1 MRKISRTMST
11 QHPDNV
17 TMPFF
22 TEGTCFLGEDE
33 IKEAYYVFSH
43 LRCDE
48 QMWDCEGKEVDEF
61 VIKKLLTRYDNYF
74 RKYRIGKDC
83 FITLR
88 VPNPMVEKSEAKILL
103 ETLESAPRSY
113 DTANQFYGDD
123 NIPPIF
129 EVILPMTTNTEA
141 INRIYYYYR
150 DFVVGKQHRKCFEN
164 DITIKEWIGEFK
176 PETIEVIPLFEDIPY
191 MLSADTMVQNY
202 LKDKEL
208 LYQRVF
214 LGRSDPAL
222 NYGML
227 PAILVVKI
235 ALQRLHALQE
245 RIKIPIYPIL
255 GLGSNLFRGNLSP
268 FSVDECLKEY
278 PSVQT
283 FTIQS
288 AFKYDYDEG
297 QAREAI
303 QKINNHKRSVP
314 VIIDEEAALDITERG
329 ASAYREQIKELA
341 PLINEIARFVPKRRM
356 RKLHIGLFG
365 YSRNIEGITLPR
377 VISFCASLYSIG
389 LPPELLGLHYLT
401 EKDLVFLKTAYP
413 SFFEDLSMVASY
425 YNGDVKKLISP
436 KIAKDIEKVVSMVKY
451 TENLLHSEY
460 TSQIIQAILS
470 GKKETIVEN
479 VVAAGKIRRFLG

>member
-74 RKYRIGKDC
+74 KKYRIGKDC

-88 VPNPMVEKSEAKILL
+88 VPNPMIEKSEAKILL

-113 DTANQFYGDD
+113 DTARQFYGDD
-123 NIPPIF
+123 TIPPIF

-191 MLSADTMVQNY
+191 MLSADTMVQSY

-297 QAREAI
+297 QVREAI

-329 ASAYREQIKELA
+329 ASAYREQMKELA
-341 PLINEIARFVPKRRM
+341 PLINEIARFIPKRRM

-389 LPPELLGLHYLT
+389 LPPELLGLHSLT
-401 EKDLVFLKTAYP
+401 EKDFVFLKTAYP
-413 SFFEDLSMVASY
+413 AFFEDLSMVASY
-425 YNGDVKKLISP
+425 YNGDVKNLISP
-436 KIAKDIEKVVSMVKY
+436 KISKDIEKVVSMVKY

-470 GKKETIVEN
+470 GKKDTIMEN